1 MQRRLK
7 YMENKKNAFIQNLK
21 VENNSEQVELKHLL
35 ENKKIS
41 VKDLNKSQKIKL
53 IIYYKNLIK
62 EKLKTIKFYKQEDL
76 WKINIQKKS
85 NKKVKN

>member
-1 MQRRLK
+1 
-7 YMENKKNAFIQNLK
+7 MENKKNAFIQNLK

-62 EKLKTIKFYKQEDL
+62 EKLKTIKFYK
-76 WKINIQKKS
+76 
-85 NKKVKN
+85 